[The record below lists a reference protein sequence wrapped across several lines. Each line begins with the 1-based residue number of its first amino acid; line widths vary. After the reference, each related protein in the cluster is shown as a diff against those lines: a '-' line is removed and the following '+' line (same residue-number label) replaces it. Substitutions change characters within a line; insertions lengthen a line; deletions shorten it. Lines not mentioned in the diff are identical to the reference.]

1 MSFGENLQFLRKKNN
16 ITQEQLAEQLGVSRQ
31 SVSKWE
37 SDGSYPEM
45 DKLMQLCEMFSC
57 NMDTLLRGNVEEH
70 IMEDTAHY
78 DAHMNDFSKWIA
90 GAVGFL
96 IFNVGLQCILEGFG
110 VAEEIYQ
117 FIFWIFTA
125 ISVTIFVV
133 KGMQHDH
140 FKKKNPSINQFYTE
154 EVLEQF
160 ERKFL
165 WLMAAPIGAIIIN
178 VACQSLLE
186 KIFLS
191 RGLSDDFSGGIFLW
205 VIAAAVTVLV
215 YGGIQKS
222 KYSVETYNK
231 ENEYNKEQSKERKA
245 ARKKIGKWC
254 GVIMLVATILFLVS
268 IGIEIGNFGNFQE
281 AMVSGVEEPWKTSI
295 LAYSWIV
302 FPIGGILC
310 GIVAVIFN
318 SSVPDDEE

>member
-57 NMDTLLRGNVEEH
+57 NMDALLRGNVEEH

-96 IFNVGLQCILEGFG
+96 IFNAGLQCILEGLG
-110 VAEEIYQ
+110 VAEEISQ
-117 FIFWIFTA
+117 LIFFIFAA
-125 ISVTIFVV
+125 ISVIIFVV
-133 KGMQHDH
+133 KGIQHDH
-140 FKKKNPSINQFYTE
+140 FKKKNPSISQFYTE
-154 EVLEQF
+154 DVLENF
-160 ERKFL
+160 AGKFP
-165 WLMAAPIGAIIIN
+165 WMMAIPVGAIIIG
-178 VACQSLLE
+178 VASEPLLE
-186 KIFLS
+186 KIFLNN
-191 RGLSDDFSGGIFLW
+191 GLSGDFSGGIFLW
-205 VIAAAVTVLV
+205 VVAAAVTALV
-215 YGGIQKS
+215 YGGMQKS

-231 ENEYNKEQSKERKA
+231 ENEYNKEQGKERRA
-245 ARKKIGKWC
+245 TQRKIGKWC
-254 GVIMLVATILFLVS
+254 GVIMLTATILFLLS
-268 IGIEIGNFGNFQE
+268 IGIELGDYQE
-281 AMVSGVEEPWKTSI
+281 AMEAGLGYQWKSSI

-302 FPIGGILC
+302 FPVGGILC

-318 SSVPDDEE
+318 SSLEEKEDEE

>member
-57 NMDTLLRGNVEEH
+57 NMDALLRGNVEEH
-70 IMEDTAHY
+70 VMEDTAHY

-110 VAEEIYQ
+110 VAEEINQ
-117 FIFWIFTA
+117 FIFWIFVA
-125 ISVTIFVV
+125 ISVIIFVV
-133 KGMQHDH
+133 KGMQHDQ
-140 FKKKNPSINQFYTE
+140 FKKKNPCINQFYTE
-154 EVLEQF
+154 EVIEQF

-165 WLMAAPIGAIIIN
+165 WLMAAPIGAIIID

-186 KIFLS
+186 KIFLN

-245 ARKKIGKWC
+245 VQKKIGKWC
-254 GVIMLVATILFLVS
+254 GVIMLVATILFLLS
-268 IGIEIGNFGNFQE
+268 IGVEIGDFQD
-281 AMVSGVEEPWKTSI
+281 AMAAGLGYPWETSI

-302 FPIGGILC
+302 FPIGGIIC

-318 SSVPDDEE
+318 SSLQEKEDEE

>member
-57 NMDTLLRGNVEEH
+57 NMDALLRGNVEEH
-70 IMEDTAHY
+70 VMEDTAQY

-96 IFNVGLQCILEGFG
+96 IFNFGLQSMLEGFG
-110 VAEEIYQ
+110 VVEEICQ

-125 ISVTIFVV
+125 VSVIIFVV
-133 KGMQHDH
+133 KGMQHDQ
-140 FKKKNPSINQFYTE
+140 FKKKNPSISQFYTE
-154 EVLEQF
+154 EAIEKF

-178 VACQSLLE
+178 VACQPLLE
-186 KIFLS
+186 KIFLNN
-191 RGLSDDFSGGIFLW
+191 GLSDDLSSGIFLW

-215 YGGIQKS
+215 YGGMQKS

-231 ENEYNKEQSKERKA
+231 ENEYNKEQSKERKEA
-245 ARKKIGKWC
+245 QRKIGKWC
-254 GVIMLVATILFLVS
+254 GVIMLTATILFLLS
-268 IGIEIGNFGNFQE
+268 IGIEIGDFQD
-281 AMVSGVEEPWKTSI
+281 AMAAGLGYQWKTSI

-302 FPIGGILC
+302 FPVGGILC
-310 GIVAVIFN
+310 AIVAVIFN
-318 SSVPDDEE
+318 SSLKEHEDEE